1 MSGIVFALPLGVIIV
16 VIFIVSLFLHFVPI
30 GLWISAR
37 AAGVNVGIFRRDASQ
52 TRYSFENRLTFG
64 QGQQGGTGRERQSVG
79 SALPCRR

>member
-37 AAGVNVGIFRRDASQ
+37 AAGVNVGIL
-52 TRYSFENRLTFG
+52 NRLTFG
-64 QGQQGGTGRERQSVG
+64 QGQQGGTGRERQPVG
-79 SALPCRR
+79 SSLPCRR